1 MEAIIIWVMI
11 AAIFALIFMGQIIFL
26 IFISKKTHAL
36 IEFKSSMSGTPT
48 SIFFQDNKYIEWRN
62 SKPDAGMIEDK
73 VHGSFIIN
81 STYIDKKTKN
91 VLIPFNSNFAISL
104 NAKAVKMADD
114 LIYVFKEKEHIKRLK
129 EGIMNGTVQETDGI
143 KTLRTTINFS
153 TIKSFV
159 PPILPHNLQSKIVTT
174 VQLRMKELGG
184 GLQNIILL
192 VVSAL
197 GAMIMGGIILRLII

>member
-1 MEAIIIWVMI
+1 MI
-11 AAIFALIFMGQIIFL
+11 AAMFALIFMAQIIFL
-26 IFISKKTHAL
+26 IFVSKKTHAL
-36 IEFKSSMSGTPT
+36 IEFKSSVSGTPI

-104 NAKAVKMADD
+104 NAKAAKMADD
-114 LIYVFKEKEHIKRLK
+114 LIYVYREREQIIRLK
-129 EGIMNGTVQETDGI
+129 ALIVNGSIQETEGI
-143 KTLRTTINFS
+143 KTLRTSINFS
-153 TIKSFV
+153 TIKNFV

-174 VQLRMKELGG
+174 VQLRLKELGG
-184 GLQNIILL
+184 NMQNIILL

-197 GAMIMGGIILRLII
+197 GAMIMGGIVLKMIL